1 MLPDGSELA
10 DWVSVHRALTRR
22 PCEEQALVLKAMDI
36 PHHVTGQPDGW
47 HVVVPAAHATRA
59 RQELGLYRSENRRR
73 FVPPWPEIPPSRG
86 VPLAV
91 AWIVVLCLCWV
102 IQSRSL
108 SGVDW
113 LATGELV
120 AGRVRAGEW
129 WRTLTALTL
138 HGDPAHAVGN
148 IAFGAFFGYLAGQY
162 LGSGVAAM
170 ATVAL
175 AGLANGGNAL
185 VQLAAHRSIGASTAV
200 FTALGLVVALAWA
213 ASRRHALGWARIWSP
228 VVAGIA
234 LLAFIGTGDEQTD
247 IFAHLAGFLA
257 GLAGGAALD
266 RLGGVR
272 PGHARLQTL
281 AGAGAAALLALAW
294 WRVL

>member
-10 DWVSVHRALTRR
+10 DWVSVYHAPTRR

-47 HVVVPAAHATRA
+47 HVVVLAAHVTRA
-59 RQELGLYRSENRRR
+59 RRELGLYRNENPRRL
-73 FVPPWPEIPPSRG
+73 VTPWPEIPPSRG
-86 VPLAV
+86 VPLAA
-91 AWIVVLCLCWV
+91 AWTVVLCLCWV
-102 IQSRSL
+102 IQSRNL

-113 LATGELV
+113 LAAGELV
-120 AGRVRAGEW
+120 AGQVREGEW

-138 HGDPAHAVGN
+138 HGDSAHAVGN

-162 LGSGVAAM
+162 LGSGVAAL
-170 ATVAL
+170 ATLAL

-185 VQLAAHRSIGASTAV
+185 VQLATHRSIGASTAV

-213 ASRRHALGWARIWSP
+213 ASRRHALGWARVWSP
-228 VVAGIA
+228 LVAGIA

-257 GLAGGAALD
+257 GLAGGAGLN

-272 PGHARLQTL
+272 PSHVRLQAL